1 MENLT
6 NSLEK
11 KESQQ
16 PTNDVMSLVAELY
29 AKRELM
35 PMQAEPQEAGQ
46 SEE

>member
-1 MENLT
+1 VENLT
-6 NSLEK
+6 NLSKK

-35 PMQAEPQEAGQ
+35 PMQAEPGEVEQP
-46 SEE
+46 EE